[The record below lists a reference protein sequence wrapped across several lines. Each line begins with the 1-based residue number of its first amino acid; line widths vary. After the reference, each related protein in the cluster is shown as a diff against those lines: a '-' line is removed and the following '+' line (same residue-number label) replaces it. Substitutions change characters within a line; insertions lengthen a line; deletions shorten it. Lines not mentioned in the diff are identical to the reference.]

1 MKKKTAII
9 CMVVCLLMTAIIV
22 GAIVLDVSRKQAER
36 ETADPQ
42 QTEAK
47 GSETSD
53 VSAPGQDIT
62 VPDIKDEPAVTA
74 REQGN
79 PDIDVSEMTR
89 NPEPEVI
96 DRTIEYETKEIQKDE

>member
-36 ETADPQ
+36 DIADPQ

-53 VSAPGQDIT
+53 VSDAGQDIT

-74 REQGN
+74 KEQEN

-96 DRTIEYETKEIQKDE
+96 DRTIEYETKEISKG

>member
-9 CMVVCLLMTAIIV
+9 CMAVCLLMTAIIV

-36 ETADPQ
+36 DTADPQ

-53 VSAPGQDIT
+53 ASQDIT
-62 VPDIKDEPAVTA
+62 VPGVKDEPAVTA
-74 REQGN
+74 KEQGN
-79 PDIDVSEMTR
+79 LNIDVSEMTR

-96 DRTIEYETKEIQKDE
+96 DRTIEYETKEISKG